1 MEKATFRLP
10 EWELETMRE
19 RSRRERRSLNTVVAE
34 VIATGLGRPPATAA
48 SRTPA
53 AISLGSLLARP
64 AKSPWDPRARRP
76 VSPVQLT
83 DALDWSRGD
92 R

>member
-10 EWELETMRE
+10 EWELEKMRE
-19 RSRRERRSLNTVVAE
+19 RSRHERRSLNTVVAE
-34 VIATGLGRPPATAA
+34 VIAVGLGQSPAAPQHGATAA
-48 SRTPA
+48 V
-53 AISLGSLLARP
+53 LGPLLARP
-64 AKSPWDPRARRP
+64 AKAPWTPPARRRR
-76 VSPVQLT
+76 SPVQLT